1 MTVTIANSKS
11 QLRLERRSLE
21 RPSEH
26 AHSLKR
32 HAWMGAAVIAVLV
45 LGLGGWTATTQIAGA
60 VVAGGTVVVDGGSK
74 RVQHQEGG
82 IVTKIFVKDDDKVA
96 AGQLLVR
103 LDDVAARTD
112 LDVVLSQ
119 LRDAIGAD
127 SRLTAETTEAP
138 SMVLPSIIGDWPSD
152 PELAA
157 VMGDQ
162 ERLRQSRKKS
172 LDSQASRLDEQ
183 IAAEQSQ
190 ITGLKAQQDANKR
203 QLALFQSENES
214 LAKLFASSL
223 VGIQQV
229 NEMKRSQAS
238 LEGQMG
244 GIAASIAAA
253 ESSVSGL
260 QMQRAQLYV
269 DFRSQAISDLQAAS
283 QSVAELLQKK
293 VAAEARLNRLDI
305 RAPIAGTVHESIV
318 QTVGGV
324 VNASD
329 TLMLIVPQ
337 DNHLLVDTRI
347 SPLDIDKVHL
357 GQPVQVRLSGLDVRA
372 TPELTG
378 NVKAISPDLTRDPAT
393 GVQYYS
399 VRLDIPDSE
408 QKKLPSTA
416 KLVPG
421 MPAEAFIQ
429 TGDRTVLSYLMR
441 PLTEQLSHTF
451 REQ

>member
-1 MTVTIANSKS
+1 LVRNTRMTVTIANSKS

-82 IVTKIFVKDDDKVA
+82 IVKKIFVKDDDKVA

-190 ITGLKAQQDANKR
+190 ITGLKA
-203 QLALFQSENES
+203 
-214 LAKLFASSL
+214 
-223 VGIQQV
+223 QQV